1 MFLSSNEQWHKKCWG
16 KGYQFGIYNF
26 LCCKTAESLQKWKV
40 HYINNVLLLFLGSLR
55 WGEVFQ
61 DRLLELFYFRVRD
74 RISKVPIKRFWKFLK
89 GHPLRV
95 HLCYKECCQRT
106 VTPTSSAT
114 WLFGSTTVQFSH
126 SLPWSLTCP
135 LLAASI
141 VPSSSLSF
149 ASDFILSMEKIW
161 LQCSWSSGQTWPCCC
176 FLHPRHSNSPSAS
189 IGMLR
194 RRRSSWFCT

>member
-1 MFLSSNEQWHKKCWG
+1 MSNDSPWVSPEVLRKRRSVWH
-16 KGYQFGIYNF
+16 
-26 LCCKTAESLQKWKV
+26 
-40 HYINNVLLLFLGSLR
+40 LLLLVLQNSKIPPEMKRPLYYQYALTFPGKPQVR
-55 WGEVFQ
+55 WGVPRPSPPPLLLLRSNQQSPDQTFLEVPA
-61 DRLLELFYFRVRD
+61 
-74 RISKVPIKRFWKFLK
+74 S
-89 GHPLRV
+89 RV
-95 HLCYKECCQRT
+95 HLCYKECCSRT

-114 WLFGSTTVQFSH
+114 WLFGSATEQFSQ

-161 LQCSWSSGQTWPCCC
+161 LQSSWSSGQTWPCCW
-176 FLHPRHSNSPSAS
+176 FLHPRHSSVSPSAS
-189 IGMLR
+189 SGMLK

>member
-1 MFLSSNEQWHKKCWG
+1 MSFTRSAEKKEISLAFTTSCVAKQQNPPRNEKAIILTMCSYFPWE
-16 KGYQFGIYNF
+16 
-26 LCCKTAESLQKWKV
+26 AS
-40 HYINNVLLLFLGSLR
+40 
-55 WGEVFQ
+55 GEVRCSKTVSSTSSTSEIESAKSRSNVFGSSWKA
-61 DRLLELFYFRVRD
+61 LL
-74 RISKVPIKRFWKFLK
+74 S
-89 GHPLRV
+89 LRV
-95 HLCYKECCQRT
+95 HLCYKECCSRT

-114 WLFGSTTVQFSH
+114 WLFGSATEQFSQ

-161 LQCSWSSGQTWPCCC
+161 LQCSWSSGQTWPCCW
-176 FLHPRHSNSPSAS
+176 FLHPRHSSVSPSAS
-189 IGMLR
+189 SGMLK